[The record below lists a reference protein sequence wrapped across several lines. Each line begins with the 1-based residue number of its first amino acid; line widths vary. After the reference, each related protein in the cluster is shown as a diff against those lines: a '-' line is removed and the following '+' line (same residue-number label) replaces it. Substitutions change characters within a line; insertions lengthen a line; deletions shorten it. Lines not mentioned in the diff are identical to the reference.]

1 MSIQLSLMLTTSR
14 VVCIHTSKGV
24 ADAHRP
30 PSLFVATTSWTNF
43 YLLQLILL
51 RLENMSVNYRNV

>member
-1 MSIQLSLMLTTSR
+1 MSVQLPLILTTSI

-24 ADAHRP
+24 AGARRP

-51 RLENMSVNYRNV
+51 RLGNMSVRYRNV